1 MCAEYGPFHS
11 LSLLDLF
18 VWSYS
23 QPDYNEAKADRETAS
38 RLVRKRGQLHSSGD
52 LNANKRR
59 FTVGGNSEREEKSE
73 EKEASP

>member
-1 MCAEYGPFHS
+1 MCAEYGPFHL

-18 VWSYS
+18 VGSYP
-23 QPDYNEAKADRETAS
+23 QPDCNEAKADRETAS

-59 FTVGGNSEREEKSE
+59 FTVGGSSEKEEKSQE
-73 EKEASP
+73 EKA